1 MMLVLRSALFFIW
14 FIAVSVIMNVMALP
28 VLLLPAEAAMAA
40 AALWGRA
47 VLFGLKHIAGIG
59 LEVRG
64 RLEQQRVLIA
74 SKHFSMWET
83 ITYLALF
90 RRPAI
95 VMKQSLLRIPLYG
108 WYCRKMGM
116 IAIDRSAGAS
126 AIRRMAAKGR
136 RALNDNRPIV
146 IFPEGTRKELGAA
159 PDYKPGVAAL
169 YAQLGVPCVPVAH
182 NSGLFW
188 RGFLKHPGTIV
199 VQLLEPIPPGLP
211 RPQFMAALEKRIE
224 EGTRRLLEEGGG
236 SPEFTAAH
244 RMDYNRRSQG
254 GMNER

>member
-1 MMLVLRSALFFIW
+1 MLVLRSALFVLW
-14 FIAVSVIMNVMALP
+14 FAVISVVMNVMALP
-28 VLLLPAEAAMAA
+28 ALLLRAEASMAA

-47 VLFGLKHIAGIG
+47 VLFGLRHIAGIG
-59 LEVRG
+59 VEVRG

-74 SKHFSMWET
+74 SKHFTMWET
-83 ITYLALF
+83 IAYLALF

-126 AIRRMAAKGR
+126 AIRRMAAKGKE
-136 RALNDNRPIV
+136 ALADNRPIV
-146 IFPEGTRKELGAA
+146 IFPEGTRKRPGAP

-188 RGFLKHPGTIV
+188 SGFLKHPGTIV

-211 RPQFMAALEKRIE
+211 RQKFMTTLETRIE
-224 EGTRRLLEEGGG
+224 EGTKRLLEESQAG
-236 SPEFTAAH
+236 PEFTASAA
-244 RMDYNRRSQG
+244 MDYNGPSKG
-254 GMNER
+254 A

>member
-1 MMLVLRSALFFIW
+1 MLVLRSALFFVW
-14 FIAVSVIMNVMALP
+14 FIAVSVVMNVMALP
-28 VLLLPAEAAMAA
+28 VLLLPAEVSMAS

-74 SKHFSMWET
+74 SKHFTMWET
-83 ITYLALF
+83 IAYLALF
-90 RRPAI
+90 HHPAI

-126 AIRRMAAKGR
+126 AIRSMAAKGKQ
-136 RALNDNRPIV
+136 ALAENRPIL
-146 IFPEGTRKELGAA
+146 IFPEGTRKRPGAP

-182 NSGLFW
+182 NSGLHW
-188 RGFLKHPGTIV
+188 AGFLKHPGTIV
-199 VQLLEPIPPGLP
+199 VQLLEPIPPGL
-211 RPQFMAALEKRIE
+211 RRQQFMATLETRIE
-224 EGTRRLLEEGGG
+224 EGTLRLLEEGRA
-236 SPEFTAAH
+236 SSSVVVSKFA
-244 RMDYNRRSQG
+244 
-254 GMNER
+254 

>member
-1 MMLVLRSALFFIW
+1 MILVLRSALFLLW
-14 FIAVSVIMNVMALP
+14 FAVISVVMNVMALP
-28 VLLLPAEAAMAA
+28 VLLLSPELSMAA

-74 SKHFSMWET
+74 SKHFTMWET
-83 ITYLALF
+83 IAYLALF

-116 IAIDRSAGAS
+116 IAIDRTAGAS
-126 AIRRMAAKGR
+126 AIRRMAARGKQ
-136 RALNDNRPIV
+136 ALADNRPIL
-146 IFPEGTRKELGAA
+146 IFPEGTRKRLGAP

-169 YAQLGVPCVPVAH
+169 YAQLGVPCVPVTH

-188 RGFLKHPGTIV
+188 SGFLKRPGTIV
-199 VQLLEPIPPGLP
+199 VQLLEPIPPGLS
-211 RPQFMAALEKRIE
+211 RKHFMATLEKRIE
-224 EGTRRLLEEGGG
+224 EGTVRLLEET
-236 SPEFTAAH
+236 SAEFTAAT
-244 RMDYNRRSQG
+244 RMDYNRPG
-254 GMNER
+254 KGA